1 MQTDFKLYKVDMKYI
16 RNLHNIDDKVLS
28 VSPQAG
34 KDNRVFV
41 GIVTIC
47 GIHKYCIPLS
57 SPKEKHKKM
66 KNSMDFSKIEINGKL
81 LGVLNF
87 NLMIPIEEDQLQLVN
102 TTIFKRDRENIKYYK
117 RLCVQELEWC
127 RINSEVICNK
137 ANVLY
142 KKYISSEP
150 FSGRNRCLNFPKLES
165 ECEKYNS
172 KMKRGTDW
180 TSLYRNY
187 HNSKESSASTHIC
200 IFPSRYSLVYSS
212 GSSIA
217 RAFKAHSE
225 HGVVFNPS
233 SALLQSTRKK

>member
-1 MQTDFKLYKVDMKYI
+1 MQTDFNLYKVDMKYI

-28 VSPQAG
+28 VSPQTG

-41 GIVTIC
+41 GIVIIC

-66 KNSMDFSKIEINGKL
+66 KNSMDFSKIEINGKF

-87 NLMIPIEEDQLQLVN
+87 NLMIPIEEEQLQLVD

-117 RLCVQELEWC
+117 GLCVQELEWC
-127 RINSEVICNK
+127 RINSEVIYNK

-142 KKYISSEP
+142 KKYISNEP
-150 FSGRNRCLNFPKLES
+150 FSGRNRCLIFPKLES

-172 KMKRGTDW
+172 KIKRGTD
-180 TSLYRNY
+180 
-187 HNSKESSASTHIC
+187 
-200 IFPSRYSLVYSS
+200 
-212 GSSIA
+212 
-217 RAFKAHSE
+217 
-225 HGVVFNPS
+225 
-233 SALLQSTRKK
+233 

>member
-1 MQTDFKLYKVDMKYI
+1 MQTDFKLYRVDMKYI

-41 GIVTIC
+41 GIVIIC
-47 GIHKYCIPLS
+47 GVHKYCIPLS

-87 NLMIPIEEDQLQLVN
+87 NLMIPIEEELLQLVD

-127 RINSEVICNK
+127 RNNSEVICNK

-142 KKYISSEP
+142 KKYISNEP
-150 FSGRNRCLNFPKLES
+150 FTCRNSCLNFYKLES
-165 ECEKYNS
+165 ECKKYNS
-172 KMKRGTDW
+172 KIKRGID
-180 TSLYRNY
+180 
-187 HNSKESSASTHIC
+187 
-200 IFPSRYSLVYSS
+200 
-212 GSSIA
+212 
-217 RAFKAHSE
+217 
-225 HGVVFNPS
+225 
-233 SALLQSTRKK
+233 